1 MEEEFVS
8 KAHTQTDTQTHS
20 NAFKKKK
27 KMTPIAKKGKYVGK
41 CERVNY

>member
-27 KMTPIAKKGKYVGK
+27 KDDPYCK
-41 CERVNY
+41 EREVRRKV